1 MKSKRHFWAVLNL
14 FFGLVACDGKADTSQ
29 PKQDPEANTPKVEQL
44 SLKGV
49 ANVYRHSDKI
59 LSDGQP
65 DSENGLAEL
74 KKIGVQTIISE
85 VSFSRKQLINQARH

>member
-1 MKSKRHFWAVLNL
+1 MER
-14 FFGLVACDGKADTSQ
+14 
-29 PKQDPEANTPKVEQL
+29 PTPRSPSRIRKPTLLSVEQL

>member
-1 MKSKRHFWAVLNL
+1 M
-14 FFGLVACDGKADTSQ
+14 
-29 PKQDPEANTPKVEQL
+29 